1 MSIALSVCVRPAV
14 RLRLA
19 SVVLSLCAL
28 AAGLALAVARGG
40 DFLGAPAGACASA
53 LAGLACLLRPVQG
66 GMRRR
71 LDISAVGQIRLTVY
85 QHMGEGAAVSC
96 GASLLPGST
105 LWPGFLLL
113 RLRLEGGAVL
123 VLVLWRGNVG
133 GAAFRSLAVAC
144 RAIAARGDGM
154 E

>member
-1 MSIALSVCVRPAV
+1 MSIALSVRVRPAV
-14 RLRLA
+14 RLRFA
-19 SVVLSLCAL
+19 SAALSLCAI
-28 AAGLALAVARGG
+28 AAGLALALARGG
-40 DFLGAPAGACASA
+40 DFLGAPVGACASG
-53 LAGLACLLRPVQG
+53 LGGLACLLRPVQD

-85 QHMGEGAAVSC
+85 QHMGEGAAATRS
-96 GASLLPGST
+96 ASLMPGST

-113 RLRLEGGAVL
+113 RLRLEDGAVL
-123 VLVLWRGNVG
+123 VLALWRGNVG

-144 RAIAARGDGM
+144 RAIAARGGGM